1 MTVQVGILTLDDIRQ
16 SGLATQIMISSLG
29 TIRAKTSDVNY
40 INSSN
45 EQQTSISNIES
56 LAVSQSSSK
65 L

>member
-1 MTVQVGILTLDDIRQ
+1 MTVQVGILTLGDIRQ

-29 TIRAKTSDVNY
+29 TIRAKTSDVND